1 MTPSTIS
8 LRYLRNKI
16 TQKEKQQKNKFKI
29 QYKQKKISRQDYN
42 RKIIKVEKW
51 VSFNKK
57 QIQDKKQKYE

>member
-1 MTPSTIS
+1 MTPSTTS

-29 QYKQKKISRQDYN
+29 QYKQKKISRHDYN

-57 QIQDKKQKYE
+57 TDSR